1 MRVVSAQ
8 AGSVGVMTQV
18 PDWIATGECQTRDG
32 REVRI
37 YATDGGGDFPVHG
50 AAREYSGWCECSWCQ
65 NGRYFVDG
73 DLSADDIIPIP
84 KEPVVSKEPIG
95 IKYYMDIMGN
105 VIFEQKLPG
114 AEITRDPDTN
124 KILKVHWE
132 AE

>member
-1 MRVVSAQ
+1 
-8 AGSVGVMTQV
+8 MTDI
-18 PDWIATGECQTRDG
+18 PDWIATGKCQTRDG

-37 YATDGGGDFPVHG
+37 YATDGGGDFPIHG

-84 KEPVVSKEPIG
+84 KGPVVEFCRIWVENSHGLSALDGTEVSH
-95 IKYYMDIMGN
+95 N
-105 VIFEQKLPG
+105 
-114 AEITRDPDTN
+114 PDTN